1 MVASSKLRLTS
12 REDIVVAVP
21 YLVGFHPTD
30 SLICIVL
37 NHQRILDRQLIRLV
51 VRLDLP
57 QLSEIPE
64 LAAPA
69 AQAAALIAQY
79 GSAAILIGY
88 GPAERVEPTAA
99 VLTTALRAASMEV
112 RDVLRVADGHYYC
125 LCGEPDCAADGVP
138 YDPADST
145 VPAEA
150 AYLGLAPLP
159 DRATLEHLITPATGP
174 ERDRMQAATTAALRR
189 LTDMLA
195 DGGVSTADG
204 RRPSSPENVVRAGI
218 TAVQQVYETAAR
230 GGTLSDAEVAWLTA
244 VLMVPEVRDHAWIAC
259 DGRDEHR
266 RLWIDVTRRATLRAS
281 AAPACLLAVTA
292 YLAGDGALANI
303 AVDRSLHADPDYRLA
318 QLLGHALRAGVPPHR
333 WRAATTGAT
342 TEN

>member
-1 MVASSKLRLTS
+1 MVASGKLLLTS
-12 REDIVVAVP
+12 REDVVVAVP
-21 YLVGFHPTD
+21 YLVGFHPAD

-37 NHQRILDRQLIRLV
+37 DHQRIQLVSR
-51 VRLDLP
+51 RDLP
-57 QLSEIPE
+57 HLSEIEE

-69 AQAAALIAQY
+69 AQTAAMIAQY

-88 GPAERVEPTAA
+88 GPAERVEPAAA

-112 RDVLRVADGHYYC
+112 RDVLRVADGRYYC
-125 LCGEPDCAADGVP
+125 LCGDPDCGTDGVA
-138 YDPADST
+138 YDPAASI

-150 AYLGLAPLP
+150 AYLGIAPLP
-159 DRATLEHLITPATGP
+159 DRAALEHLITPVTGP
-174 ERDRMQAATTAALRR
+174 ERGRMRTATTAALRR
-189 LTDMLA
+189 LIDLLA
-195 DGGVSTADG
+195 DGGVATTTG
-204 RRPSSPENVVRAGI
+204 RRPSQPEQAVRAGI
-218 TAVQQVYETAAR
+218 TAVRQAYEAAAR
-230 GGTLSDAEVAWLTA
+230 GEILSEDEVAWLTA

-259 DGRDEHR
+259 DGSDEHR

-318 QLLGHALRAGVPPHR
+318 QLLGQAMQAGVPPR
-333 WRAATTGAT
+333 LWRAATTDQ
-342 TEN
+342 